1 MSRSAK
7 TAGRAPCRRRRW
19 RLSPRGFDLLEGA
32 VAWRF
37 VWSPAQETSA
47 VAEPS
52 AADVIVTN
60 FDHQFG
66 TQGLPLS
73 GAFGAPPAGPSRCVA
88 GKSRRHDQA
97 FELAG
102 QRLAVEIV
110 KCSSEPDMIEL
121 AFIVVEP

>member
-1 MSRSAK
+1 MWLSAK
-7 TAGRAPCRRRRW
+7 AVVRAGCRRRSRRNRC
-19 RLSPRGFDLLEGA
+19 RLDLPEGA
-32 VAWRF
+32 LARRF
-37 VWSPAQETSA
+37 VRSLTQKTGA

-52 AADVIVTN
+52 AADVIVTD

-73 GAFGAPPAGPSRCVA
+73 GAFGAPPAGPSRRVA

-110 KCSSEPDMIEL
+110 
-121 AFIVVEP
+121 